1 MEKEI
6 VVFLLQKHIAGTL
19 TEAEKNELT
28 EFISRRQNKEI
39 ITATLEELL
48 SKEQPLPEFEE
59 NRFMPLLAGILKAD
73 AIEDKEEEADSTIGK
88 RPVFSRKTIM
98 LVLLAVIIL
107 GATGVYFYYF
117 NPFAS
122 KTIHYNNDSILNE
135 VRPGGNIAV
144 LTLSD
149 GSTMVLDS
157 ADTGFVAQ
165 QGNAKIIK
173 SANGELTY
181 TVSGEPNST
190 SLFNTITTPHGGQ
203 YQVVL
208 SDGSRVKLN
217 SFSSIT
223 YPTTFVGKERRV
235 TITGEAYFEIAKN
248 VKMPFRVKAYDMEVE
263 VMSTEFNINA
273 YTEEPAIKTTLMKG
287 ILKLTNNEM
296 MLMLHASQQ
305 GQFDKEGKFSVGKNI
320 DTNEV
325 IAWKNGYFQFN
336 NTDVKTVMR
345 QIGRWYN
352 VDIVYEKGTH
362 ADQEVFGEIRRNVNL
377 SEIIKMLKKNS
388 INCRLDGRSLIVMPF
403 SENN

>member
-248 VKMPFRVKAYDMEVE
+248 VKRPFRVKAYDMEVE